1 MQLYSMTGFAMG
13 EAQLSPRVSAQIMIR
28 SVNHRYRDIQLRFIG
43 RDEGPE
49 LESRLRRQLENF
61 VQRGRVSAQVELRW
75 LEAPDSRILLD
86 PSVIEAL
93 LEQLGRL
100 GEVRLGEVL
109 GIPGLVTV
117 STTAHTLTTEE
128 GKELDRLLRE
138 VGKIFR
144 NRRAEEAEALLVQIR
159 RELEKL
165 DAFVAWIE
173 PRLPE
178 FRQGVLERLRERL
191 QVLMEDSAPEE
202 TRLLQEAAM
211 LADRA
216 EVSEEVV
223 RLKTH
228 LAHFRQR
235 ITAGGTVGRSL
246 DFLCQELHREINT
259 LGTKCRESGV
269 AGQVVDAKTAIE
281 KIREQVQNLE

>member
-13 EAQLSPRVSAQIMIR
+13 EAQLSPRVSAQIMVR

-86 PSVIEAL
+86 PHMIEVL
-93 LEQLGRL
+93 LEQLSRL
-100 GEVRLGEVL
+100 GEIRLGEVL

-117 STTAHTLTTEE
+117 STAAHTLTTEE
-128 GKELDRLLRE
+128 GEELDRLLRD
-138 VGKIFR
+138 VGKKFR
-144 NRRAEEAEALLVQIR
+144 NRRAEEAEALLAQISC
-159 RELEKL
+159 ELDRL
-165 DAFVAWIE
+165 DAFVEWIE

-178 FRQGVLERLRERL
+178 FRQEILQRLRERL
-191 QVLMEDSAPEE
+191 HVLMEDSAPEE
-202 TRLLQEAAM
+202 TRVLQEAAM

-228 LAHFRQR
+228 LTHFRQR
-235 ITAGGTVGRSL
+235 IRAGGTVGRSL

-259 LGTKCRESGV
+259 LGTKCREAGV